1 MAARGAARDV
11 LPYVR
16 RMRAVT
22 RRVLST
28 AAVCA
33 LSAGLMAPA
42 SAAPPVFP
50 ETVSLPE
57 AWEAEGVATGRG
69 TDVYAGSLATG
80 AVWKADL
87 RTGEG
92 SVLVEEN
99 PGGAAVGLAVAR
111 GVLFVAGGLSG
122 QGYAYDADTGEELA
136 TLDLGPGFVND
147 VIVTKKAAWFTNSFT
162 PEIYRVALARG
173 VPTGEVQTVPLTGDW
188 EQVPGSFVFNAN
200 GIEATANGKSLI
212 IVNSTVGAIYEVD
225 PATGTATLIETD
237 TQLTSGDG
245 ILLRGRELSV
255 VRNQLNE
262 IAVLKLSPD
271 LSSATLVDTLTDP
284 EFAVPTTVAAF
295 GSTLYAVNARFGTPP
310 AGTPYEIVKVDGT
323 GPRR

>member
-1 MAARGAARDV
+1 
-11 LPYVR
+11 
-16 RMRAVT
+16 MRAVT
-22 RRVLST
+22 RLALAT
-28 AAVCA
+28 ASVCA

-50 ETVSLPE
+50 EKVSLPD
-57 AWEAEGVATGRG
+57 AWQAEGVATGRG

-92 SVLVEEN
+92 SVLVDQR
-99 PGGAAVGLAVAR
+99 PGGSAVGLAVNR

-136 TLDLGPGFVND
+136 TLDLGSGFVND
-147 VIVTKKAAWFTNSFT
+147 VIVTRQAAWFTNSFA
-162 PEIYRVALARG
+162 PEIYRVALAKG
-173 VPTGEVQTVPLTGDW
+173 VPTGDVDTVPLTGDW
-188 EQVPGSFVFNAN
+188 TQVPGPFVFNAN
-200 GIEATANGKSLI
+200 GIEATSNGKSLI
-212 IVNSTVGAIYEVD
+212 VINSTVGAIYEVD
-225 PATGTATLIETD
+225 PATGTATQIETD
-237 TQLTSGDG
+237 KELTSGDG
-245 ILLRGRELSV
+245 ILLQGRELSI

-262 IAVLKLSPD
+262 IAVLALSPD

-284 EFAVPTTVAAF
+284 DFAVPTTVADF
-295 GSTLYAVNARFGTPP
+295 GGTLYAVNARFGTDPE
-310 AGTPYEIVKVDGT
+310 GTPYEIVKVDGT

>member
-1 MAARGAARDV
+1 MAARGAAPEP

-16 RMRAVT
+16 RMRVLT
-22 RRVLST
+22 RLALST

-33 LSAGLMAPA
+33 LSTGLLSPA

-50 ETVSLPE
+50 ETVSLPD

-69 TDVYAGSLATG
+69 TEVYAGSLATG

-92 SVLVEEN
+92 SVLVGQN
-99 PGGAAVGLAVAR
+99 PGGGAVGLAVNR

-136 TLDLGPGFVND
+136 TLDLGAGFVND
-147 VIVTKKAAWFTNSFT
+147 VIVTKKAAWFTNSFS
-162 PEIYRVALARG
+162 PEIYRVDLAGG
-173 VPTGEVQTVPLTGDW
+173 VPTGDVQTVPLTGDW
-188 EQVPGSFVFNAN
+188 TQVSGPFVFNAN
-200 GIEATANGKSLI
+200 GIEATANGTSLI
-212 IVNSTVGAIYEVD
+212 VVNSTVGAIYEVD
-225 PATGTATLIETD
+225 PATGTATQIETD
-237 TQLTSGDG
+237 TVLTSGDG

-271 LSSATLVDTLTDP
+271 LSSASLVDTLTDP
-284 EFAVPTTVAAF
+284 DFAVPTTVASF
-295 GSTLYAVNARFGTPP
+295 GSTLYAVNARFGTDPE
-310 AGTPYEIVKVDGT
+310 GTPYEIVKVDGT

>member
-1 MAARGAARDV
+1 MAARGAAREA

-28 AAVCA
+28 ASVCA
-33 LSAGLMAPA
+33 LGAGLMAPA

-136 TLDLGPGFVND
+136 TLDLGSGFVND

-162 PEIYRVALARG
+162 PQIYRVALAKG

-188 EQVPGSFVFNAN
+188 DQVPGVFVFNAN

-212 IVNSTVGAIYEVD
+212 VVNSTVGAIYEVD

-237 TQLTSGDG
+237 TVLTSGDG

>member
-1 MAARGAARDV
+1 M
-11 LPYVR
+11 
-16 RMRAVT
+16 T
-22 RRVLST
+22 RLALST

-33 LSAGLMAPA
+33 LSVGLVAPV

-50 ETVSLPE
+50 ETVSLPD

-69 TDVYAGSLATG
+69 TEVYAGSLATG

-92 SVLVEEN
+92 SVLVEQN
-99 PGGAAVGLAVAR
+99 PGGAAVGLAVNR

-136 TLDLGPGFVND
+136 TLDLGAGFVND
-147 VIVTKKAAWFTNSFT
+147 VIVTRKAAWFTNSFT
-162 PEIYRVALARG
+162 AEIYRVDLVDG
-173 VPTGEVQTVPLTGDW
+173 VPTGAVDTVPLTGDW
-188 EQVPGSFVFNAN
+188 TQIPGAFVFNAN
-200 GIEATANGKSLI
+200 GIDATANGKSLI
-212 IVNSTVGAIYEVD
+212 VVNSTVGEIYEVD
-225 PATGTATLIETD
+225 PATGTATVIQAD
-237 TQLTSGDG
+237 TELTFGDG
-245 ILLRGRELSV
+245 ILLQGRELSV

-262 IAVLKLSPD
+262 IAVLELSPD

-284 EFAVPTTVAAF
+284 DFAIPTTVALF
-295 GSTLYAVNARFGTPP
+295 GGTLYAVNARFGTDPE
-310 AGTPYEIVKVDGT
+310 GTPYQIVKVDGT